1 MCQDLEVYLGV
12 SEAEACNFIKKG
24 VWHGC
29 FPMNFAKVLRTPF
42 SQNLSGRLLLG
53 VSEVYLRNISDGA
66 ILSKLFLQKT

>member
-1 MCQDLEVYLGV
+1 MYLGV
-12 SEAEACNFIKKG
+12 SEAEARNFIKKG

-66 ILSKLFLQKT
+66 ILSKLFLQKI

>member
-1 MCQDLEVYLGV
+1 MYLGV

-42 SQNLSGRLLLG
+42 SQNLSGRLLLR

-66 ILSKLFLQKT
+66 ILSKLFLQKI